1 MPHSARRIMN
11 IVGARPNMVKMA
23 PLIAEMARHP
33 GLHPIL
39 VHTGQH
45 YDYAMSQA
53 FFEQLRLPDP
63 DYNLGVGSAPQHVQ
77 IAAIIRRFGDLIR
90 SDRPDMVVVAGDV
103 NSTLAC
109 ALVAAQERI
118 PLAHVESGLR
128 SFDRTMPEEINRIL
142 TDAVSDLLFTTEESA
157 NHNLTQEGIAPAR
170 IHFVGNLMID
180 SLIGAL
186 ELARQSPLSAQL
198 GLAPHSYAVLTL
210 HRPSNVDDVDQ
221 LTSTLSALLELAGRL
236 PILFPAHP
244 RTRAR
249 IAEARIHSVRCWTQ
263 GRIAEPGLWMM
274 PPASYLDFLGI
285 VEQSALVITDSGG
298 IQEETTWLGIPCL
311 TFRDSTERP
320 ATVSMGSNQV
330 VGTDPRRLLHVAL
343 QILENGPTL
352 GRLAPPSRPPLWD
365 GAAAPRI
372 VEVLREYEWPSVPSG
387 QTTADLSRVAALSF
401 VENKM

>member
-1 MPHSARRIMN
+1 
-11 IVGARPNMVKMA
+11 
-23 PLIAEMARHP
+23 
-33 GLHPIL
+33 
-39 VHTGQH
+39 
-45 YDYAMSQA
+45 
-53 FFEQLRLPDP
+53 
-63 DYNLGVGSAPQHVQ
+63 
-77 IAAIIRRFGDLIR
+77 
-90 SDRPDMVVVAGDV
+90 MVVVVGDV

-109 ALVAAQERI
+109 ALVAAQEHI
-118 PLAHVESGLR
+118 PLAHVEAGLR

-186 ELARQSPLSAQL
+186 ELARRSPLSAQL

-249 IAEARIHSVRCWTQ
+249 IAEARIHGVRCWTQ